1 MIVLL
6 IVLYFIIGLIVS
18 IIGTYVDYR
27 ESWRTDI
34 VDYIEHDFSVA
45 TIIIVLFFWPI
56 ILFWVFILYG
66 CKNLYMATTILLDK
80 LYKKR
85 YKKRW
90 MDLELYFLLLLL
102 SCLGLV
108 FILIGLGV
116 KNTKNWIIAGL
127 TYATG

>member
-6 IVLYFIIGLIVS
+6 IVLYLIIGLIVS
-18 IIGTYVDYR
+18 IIGTYVDYS

-80 LYKKR
+80 LYRKRGKK
-85 YKKRW
+85 
-90 MDLELYFLLLLL
+90 
-102 SCLGLV
+102 
-108 FILIGLGV
+108 
-116 KNTKNWIIAGL
+116 
-127 TYATG
+127 

>member
-6 IVLYFIIGLIVS
+6 IVLYLIIGLIVS

-56 ILFWVFILYG
+56 ILFWAFILYG

-85 YKKRW
+85 YKKR
-90 MDLELYFLLLLL
+90 
-102 SCLGLV
+102 
-108 FILIGLGV
+108 
-116 KNTKNWIIAGL
+116 
-127 TYATG
+127 

>member
-6 IVLYFIIGLIVS
+6 IVLYLIIGLIVS

-45 TIIIVLFFWPI
+45 TIIIVLFFWSI
-56 ILFWVFILYG
+56 ILFWVFISYG

-80 LYKKR
+80 LYRKRGKK
-85 YKKRW
+85 
-90 MDLELYFLLLLL
+90 
-102 SCLGLV
+102 
-108 FILIGLGV
+108 
-116 KNTKNWIIAGL
+116 
-127 TYATG
+127 

>member
-6 IVLYFIIGLIVS
+6 IDLYLIICLIVS

-34 VDYIEHDFSVA
+34 VDYIEYDFSVA

-56 ILFWVFILYG
+56 ILFWAFILYG

-80 LYKKR
+80 FYRKRGKK
-85 YKKRW
+85 
-90 MDLELYFLLLLL
+90 
-102 SCLGLV
+102 
-108 FILIGLGV
+108 
-116 KNTKNWIIAGL
+116 
-127 TYATG
+127 